1 MSKESLYCASY
12 SVSFR
17 LGLVEN
23 RYEVSVVLLRKCIV
37 SCKFGVLK
45 ILVLRSLCI
54 VIAPPTLQSSHP
66 QQCTCRAL
74 FLHSVKSAV
83 HRTQLFPV
91 CRGVLPVD
99 PVSPGGLGRARP

>member
-37 SCKFGVLK
+37 SCKCGVLK
-45 ILVLRSLCI
+45 MLVLRSLCI
-54 VIAPPTLQSSHP
+54 VIAPPLYSLPIHNNVLVVHYSSIRSNQPYIPPSSSQCVVVLCLSIPCLQAH
-66 QQCTCRAL
+66 
-74 FLHSVKSAV
+74 
-83 HRTQLFPV
+83 
-91 CRGVLPVD
+91 
-99 PVSPGGLGRARP
+99 

>member
-37 SCKFGVLK
+37 SCKCGVLK

-54 VIAPPTLQSSHP
+54 FIALPFFSCISVFLKILFLRSLCIVIAPPLYSLPIHNNVLVVHYSSI
-66 QQCTCRAL
+66 R
-74 FLHSVKSAV
+74 
-83 HRTQLFPV
+83 
-91 CRGVLPVD
+91 
-99 PVSPGGLGRARP
+99 